1 MHGNAG
7 LLGGMAWLLTKSFVN
22 HGISDQ
28 AASTVGAKHGPGRKL
43 RNYVLH
49 TSHPALMSP
58 NKRKR
63 LYRGRDV
70 LSKHH
75 S

>member
-1 MHGNAG
+1 M
-7 LLGGMAWLLTKSFVN
+7 K
-22 HGISDQ
+22 GIPGWKIG
-28 AASTVGAKHGPGRKL
+28 VGEVPEAHEGRKNR